1 MTHIGNV
8 ADVITPEL
16 IELCSER
23 ANKFKTRGRDIN
35 SIMYN
40 TVIGE
45 AVELLV
51 CRHFNLHQVDFDIM
65 EYDAI
70 DKNGIRYEIKHTN
83 KDEKWWN
90 YNSDNYSYFLANA
103 YKLDYIVLC
112 YHDKADGN
120 VYLKFKADAPT
131 FNDFSRVSKFN
142 NNHYYNFDIANRNN
156 CCIIY

>member
-1 MTHIGNV
+1 MIHIGNV
-8 ADVITPEL
+8 DNVITPEL
-16 IELCSER
+16 IEICTER
-23 ANKFKTRGRDIN
+23 ANNFKTRGRDIDR
-35 SIMYN
+35 IVYN

-51 CRHFNLHQVDFDIM
+51 CRYFNLHQVDFDIM

-83 KDEKWWN
+83 KNEKWWN
-90 YNSDNYSYFLANA
+90 YNNDNYSYFLANA
-103 YKLDYIVLC
+103 FKIDYIVLC
-112 YHDKADGN
+112 YHDKNDGN
-120 VYLKFKADAPT
+120 VYLKFKADAIS
-131 FNDFSRVSKFN
+131 FNDFSSVSKFN